1 MPEGRAILL
10 HVDDF
15 GNVDIRLHVDS
26 DLLLNALR
34 QEGPLSTPF
43 EVVVPIR
50 NSDHAQFQGSL
61 RISTHEISVNVFV
74 SSGNACPIKIVVGT
88 R

>member
-1 MPEGRAILL
+1 MPERRAILL

-26 DLLLNALR
+26 DLLLNALL
-34 QEGPLSTPF
+34 QEGPSSTLF

-50 NSDHAQFQGSL
+50 NSDHSTFKALFGFQPTKY
-61 RISTHEISVNVFV
+61 R
-74 SSGNACPIKIVVGT
+74 
-88 R
+88 